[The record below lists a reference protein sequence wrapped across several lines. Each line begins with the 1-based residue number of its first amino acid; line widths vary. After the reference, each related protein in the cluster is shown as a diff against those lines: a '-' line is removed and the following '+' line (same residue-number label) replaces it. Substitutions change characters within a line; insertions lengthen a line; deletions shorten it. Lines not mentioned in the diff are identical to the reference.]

1 MQPTTH
7 LSILWC
13 YPSWAGLQASFA
25 AASSRSPWSTRGR
38 QLDSLSLR
46 YTKGWAGPAKQT
58 LSWGWVPT
66 SSSTIKLRSS
76 VKRRRQASQRSA
88 TSRILGQADLPTR
101 LRTLGSTSSP
111 GIDFS
116 FRRQGACTLRSTS
129 RSSIGLHPSCPPV
142 GYFDSLS
149 LQAVKVKTVALRGT
163 ASLQL
168 QAFDLQTILNT
179 AWQHPSIKHH
189 SAAVRIN
196 QSTSTIT
203 NTEFIR
209 CKAAGR
215 IFLSGS
221 LERFATSCQSRD
233 ISS

>member
-1 MQPTTH
+1 M
-7 LSILWC
+7 
-13 YPSWAGLQASFA
+13 
-25 AASSRSPWSTRGR
+25 
-38 QLDSLSLR
+38 
-46 YTKGWAGPAKQT
+46 
-58 LSWGWVPT
+58 
-66 SSSTIKLRSS
+66 KL
-76 VKRRRQASQRSA
+76 KRQASRRSA
-88 TSRILGQADLPTR
+88 TSRISGRADLPTH
-101 LRTLGSTSSP
+101 LRTLVSLSSP
-111 GIDFS
+111 GIDIS
-116 FRRQGACTLRSTS
+116 FRRQGACIHRSTS
-129 RSSIGLHPSCPPV
+129 RSSTDLHLSCPPT
-142 GYFDSLS
+142 GYFDSLYCKPLKPS
-149 LQAVKVKTVALRGT
+149 LCAVQHHCSYRH
-163 ASLQL
+163 SICRQ
-168 QAFDLQTILNT
+168 ILNT